1 MKHHEDKETASRYLS
16 DLLSAE
22 ERAEH
27 ERHLAECDECVREM
41 ERYRRM
47 GALLR
52 NLPKVGAPAGLHASV
67 MEKISAEKPAERRV
81 AILQSWRFR
90 AVAALLVLAAGVGII
105 FALHNPPEQI
115 TGAGAT
121 ASKDEVKI
129 IAERSAESPA
139 TTDALGNDAVYL
151 YGGASGAT
159 YMDDKAADFFGT
171 AITTVMDAPGK
182 YDVFYVRNALDKV
195 DYALRNL
202 TIKDLQ
208 GLASP
213 DQKKFAEFLL
223 SNGSPDIQHAHLT
236 TTTDAVVF
244 MQLAQKRVIAN
255 AFEKAD
261 KLDEVST
268 VIKGYVTVPV
278 DDARD
283 AYALQYELSNAAP
296 RAALKESL
304 NREAPTTAPNMTA
317 PQPPDTE
324 RKALGA
330 AESGAPAPSEAV
342 PETEDSRRVAQLEAA
357 GGGKNEKAAAAE
369 AAKAKEA
376 GGIRAPA
383 ATHGPL
389 TTSEAAKARD
399 EDTADV
405 LAKEKKEHD
414 KVVFASESDRRYSRA
429 AGNAWHA
436 GKYQQNGQLQRQ
448 INGDKEVALEF
459 KQAIVFY
466 AMSLAGERRALNE
479 TEQNDVQLVFD
490 SLPTLENYSVDKSAK
505 TGLNVRL
512 GEDEFLRL
520 LKYLNDMATVK
531 AAIGPLKA
539 ELAPAETVPADKDMR
554 NEAEEDP
561 YAVDVRIIFE

>member
-1 MKHHEDKETASRYLS
+1 MKCHEDKETASRYLS
-16 DLLSAE
+16 DLLGAE
-22 ERAEH
+22 ERAEY
-27 ERHLAECDECVREM
+27 ERHLTECDECVREM

-52 NLPKVGAPAGLHASV
+52 NLPRVVAPAGLHASV

-105 FALHNPPEQI
+105 FARHTPTPLIDN
-115 TGAGAT
+115 GAT
-121 ASKDEVKI
+121 ANKDEVKI
-129 IAERSAESPA
+129 VAERSAESPA
-139 TTDALGNDAVYL
+139 TTDALGNDAVYR
-151 YGGASGAT
+151 YGGASGET
-159 YMDDKAADFFGT
+159 YMDDETANFYGN

-182 YDVFYVRNALDKV
+182 YDVIYVRNALDRV

-208 GLASP
+208 GLAAP

-223 SNGSPDIQHAHLT
+223 SNGSPDIQHANIVNASDT
-236 TTTDAVVF
+236 VVF
-244 MQLAQKRVIAN
+244 VQLAQKRVIAN

-268 VIKGYVTVPV
+268 VIKGCVTVPAN
-278 DDARD
+278 DARE
-283 AYALQYELSNAAP
+283 AHALQYELSNAAP
-296 RAALKESL
+296 
-304 NREAPTTAPNMTA
+304 
-317 PQPPDTE
+317 QPPDTE
-324 RKALGA
+324 GKALGA

-342 PETEDSRRVAQLEAA
+342 PETEDSRGAEAVAGE
-357 GGGKNEKAAAAE
+357 GDEKAADAE
-369 AAKAKEA
+369 AAKATDR
-376 GGIRAPA
+376 IRAPA
-383 ATHGPL
+383 AAHAPL
-389 TTSEAAKARD
+389 TTSEAAKAREEEAVGAWARTRD
-399 EDTADV
+399 EREKAEAE
-405 LAKEKKEHD
+405 AKTQD
-414 KVVFASESDRRYSRA
+414 ESDGKVFGVESPRRFYRA
-429 AGNAWHA
+429 ALDATGNT
-436 GKYQQNGQLQRQ
+436 KYARNGQLQRN

-466 AMSLAGERRALNE
+466 AVSLAGERRALNE
-479 TEQNDVQLVFD
+479 TEQNDVQLVFN

-531 AAIGPLKA
+531 AAIGPLNA
-539 ELAPAETVPADKDMR
+539 ELAPAEAVPADKDMR
-554 NEAEEDP
+554 NEAAEDP
-561 YAVDVRIIFE
+561 YAVDVQIIFE